1 MKNFLKIGLF
11 LTLAF
16 IIASCENPTN
26 EKPTLIDT
34 TLEAITIKTNPTKTT
49 YQVNEEFDPTGL
61 VITATYTE
69 TYSNASTKTTTKD
82 VTYNNGNMTF
92 SGTDFS
98 TVGTKTIT
106 VTYSEKGT
114 TKTAT
119 LQVTVNQDGTPESGE
134 DNSKIDTTLESITI
148 KTNPTKT
155 TYQVNEEFDPT
166 GLVITATYTET
177 YSNASTKTTTKDV
190 TYNNGNM
197 TFSGTD
203 FSTVGTKTITVTY
216 SENGTTKTATLQVTV
231 NQDEDIVDPN
241 TFTYDDEVTIAD
253 NTYTAGTD
261 VTIQIP
267 ATENEQPTTVNI
279 AKLYEQYNTIAEQVG
294 EEGSVSISYADPAN
308 TTIEGDFEVKSDEYK
323 KIESFVNGITSSLE
337 NLTKYPNITMD
348 FGGENINFY
357 KTGIGDL
364 LNKYYNT
371 AEDKIKSMTFSGFN
385 LEFDAVDYLTEKGGI
400 AYDQNN
406 QYTGNYYDLD
416 VNAALL
422 MGVSLK
428 NVNVVG
434 ELQNDLKI
442 VSSLT
447 NTRFEF
453 SNPNSKE
460 FTFGTNVQGVGLI
473 EFAGDAPSLTP
484 IVNSGRLV
492 LRNAPSK
499 VSFQGGFSIDVSS
512 ISDENAIHTN
522 VNHSTAGFTEVI
534 YPTQETANTTQFTP
548 SSTRVGD
555 NLVEGNNY
563 YATNQQWVEAAN
575 EGNWI
580 EYGSNGKY
588 PNVSNL

>member
-1 MKNFLKIGLF
+1 MKNFLKIGLC

-119 LQVTVNQDGTPESGE
+119 LQVTVNQD
-134 DNSKIDTTLESITI
+134 
-148 KTNPTKT
+148 
-155 TYQVNEEFDPT
+155 
-166 GLVITATYTET
+166 
-177 YSNASTKTTTKDV
+177 
-190 TYNNGNM
+190 
-197 TFSGTD
+197 
-203 FSTVGTKTITVTY
+203 
-216 SENGTTKTATLQVTV
+216 
-231 NQDEDIVDPN
+231 EDIVDPN
-241 TFTYDDEVTIAD
+241 IFTYDDEVTIAA

-308 TTIEGDFEVKSDEYK
+308 TTIENETDTSFYMNNYLDTEAIGEVDQYK
-323 KIESFVNGITSSLE
+323 N
-337 NLTKYPNITMD
+337 
-348 FGGENINFY
+348 
-357 KTGIGDL
+357 
-364 LNKYYNT
+364 
-371 AEDKIKSMTFSGFN
+371 IKSFINAINSSIDTTKDFPKISAKFSGRVLKLYHTGLADLFN
-385 LEFDAVDYLTEKGGI
+385 LYCNNNMGDKLEGVSVSISNGSFDAVDYLTEKGGI

-422 MGVSLK
+422 MNGVAFK
-428 NVNVVG
+428 NVNING
-434 ELQNDLKI
+434 TLQKDI
-442 VSSLT
+442 TFGGSFT
-447 NTRFEF
+447 NTRFDVN
-453 SNPNSKE
+453 SNGKVFE
-460 FTFGTNVQGVGLI
+460 IGCDGTGLI
-473 EFAGDAPSLTP
+473 EFAGDTPALTP
-484 IVNSGRLV
+484 RVDSGRLV

-499 VSFQGGFSIDVSS
+499 VSFQGGFSVDLSALSADDIRNSDIATDVSS
-512 ISDENAIHTN
+512 
-522 VNHSTAGFTEVI
+522 FTEAI
-534 YPTQETANTTQFTP
+534 YSTEEAKN
-548 SSTRVGD
+548 SSGFISSSVHVGD

-580 EYGSNGKY
+580 EYGSKKY
-588 PNVSNL
+588 PNVSNLQ

>member
-1 MKNFLKIGLF
+1 MKNFLKIGLC

-34 TLEAITIKTNPTKTT
+34 TLEAIMIKTNPTKTT

-98 TVGTKTIT
+98 TAGTKTIT

-119 LQVTVNQDGTPESGE
+119 LQVTVNQDE
-134 DNSKIDTTLESITI
+134 
-148 KTNPTKT
+148 
-155 TYQVNEEFDPT
+155 
-166 GLVITATYTET
+166 
-177 YSNASTKTTTKDV
+177 
-190 TYNNGNM
+190 GN
-197 TFSGTD
+197 
-203 FSTVGTKTITVTY
+203 
-216 SENGTTKTATLQVTV
+216 
-231 NQDEDIVDPN
+231 VDPN
-241 TFTYDDEVTIAD
+241 IFTYDDEVTIAA

-371 AEDKIKSMTFSGFN
+371 AEDKIKSMTFSGYN
-385 LEFDAVDYLTEKGGI
+385 LEFDAVDYIKGDV
-400 AYDQNN
+400 YDENGEYN
-406 QYTGNYYDLD
+406 GKEDASSGYYDLD

-422 MGVSLK
+422 MGVPLR

-434 ELQNDLKI
+434 DALGDVQI
-442 VSSLT
+442 G
-447 NTRFEF
+447 
-453 SNPNSKE
+453 NSI
-460 FTFGTNVQGVGLI
+460 TNVRFDFNLPENATFTCEGASNTFISGTGLI
-473 EFAGDAPSLTP
+473 EFAGDSPALTP
-484 IVNSGRLV
+484 RVDSGRLV
-492 LRNAPSK
+492 LRNASSK
-499 VSFQGGFSIDVSS
+499 VSFGGGFSIDVSS

-522 VNHSTAGFTEVI
+522 VNHSAASFTEVI

-555 NLVEGNNY
+555 NLVKGNNY

-580 EYGSNGKY
+580 EYGSKKY
-588 PNVSNL
+588 PNVSNLQ